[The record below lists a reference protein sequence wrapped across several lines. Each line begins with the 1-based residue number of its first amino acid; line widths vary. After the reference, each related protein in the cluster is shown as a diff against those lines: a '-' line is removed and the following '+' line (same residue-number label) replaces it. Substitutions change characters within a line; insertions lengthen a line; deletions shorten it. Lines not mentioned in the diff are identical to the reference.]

1 MPDPPSLIGQT
12 VSHYR
17 IVEKLGG
24 GGMGVVYKAEDTR
37 LGRFV
42 ALKFLPEDLSH
53 DAPSLE
59 RFKREARAA
68 SALNHPY
75 ICTIHDI
82 GEESGKAFIAMEFLD
97 GVTLKHI
104 ITGRPLELD
113 RLLGIAIEI
122 ADALDAAHSQGIVHR
137 DIKPANIFV
146 TKRGNAKILD
156 FGLAKIAAFG
166 SPAAKSDSTTT
177 EGVADRDLTSPGT
190 TLGTVAYMS
199 PEQVRGKDVDARSDL
214 FSFGVVLY
222 EMATGTLPFRGD
234 TSGLIFESILN
245 RAPVSPVRL
254 NPDLPAKL
262 EDIINRALEK
272 DRDLRYQHASDLR
285 SELKRLKRDT
295 DSGRSAVHS
304 TDTNVAPDGIHPGPA
319 GSPASSMAE
328 VAHPATSTPSS
339 RSAPSSATP
348 SETKH
353 PSSSSAVTPKTS
365 RVFLLGAAVVFLAA
379 LVAGA
384 YYWRSHAS
392 AKLTD
397 ADTIVL
403 ADFTNTSG
411 DSVFDG
417 ALKQALTANL
427 EQSPFLN
434 VLSDTK
440 VNEQLRFMGKS
451 TDTRLTE
458 DLTRQVCQRAASKA
472 MLLGSIAALGSHYSI
487 GLKAV
492 NCASGDSLGDEQAEA
507 ESKEQVLKALGDAA
521 GSLRAKLGES
531 LASVQKY
538 DTPVQQA
545 TTPSLEALQA
555 YSLGMKTSASKGEE
569 LAMPYYKRAIELDP
583 SFAMAYARLGVAYSN
598 LTQSELASE
607 HITKAYELRDRVSE
621 KEKLYLVAHYHD
633 LVTND
638 LEQAI
643 QAYQT
648 FAQIYPR
655 ELSPHLNLCNTYTIL
670 GDYDKALTE
679 GQAALRLNT
688 SNVINYTNL
697 AGAYLTLSR
706 PDEAKAV
713 LGQALARKLDSEQL
727 LQISY
732 QVAFLRGDA
741 NEMQKQLAAAM
752 GKAGFEDPLL
762 MTQSDTEAY
771 FGRLNKAR
779 EFTVRARESAL
790 RAENK
795 EGAALWKLDGALHEA
810 EAGNLDRA
818 RKEAVAALALPPTHN
833 VQVFAGV
840 ALARSGDT
848 RHAAAL
854 ADTLRRKYPADTLIK
869 NYWVPTILAAAALD
883 ANNPSAAIEVL
894 RVAAPYE
901 LGAPLLNSGWLYP
914 NYLRGLA
921 YLSLKDGPR
930 AATEFQKILDHPGV
944 IVNFPTGAL
953 AHLQFARAKALA
965 GDTAAARKSYQDFL
979 TLWKD
984 ADPDI
989 PVLKQ
994 AKSEYAKL
1002 Q

>member
-12 VSHYR
+12 ISHYR

-24 GGMGVVYKAEDTR
+24 GGMGIVYKAEDTR
-37 LGRFV
+37 LRRFV
-42 ALKFLPEDLSH
+42 ALKFLPEDVASDPQTL
-53 DAPSLE
+53 A
-59 RFKREARAA
+59 RFQREAQAA
-68 SALNHPY
+68 SALNHPN
-75 ICTIHDI
+75 ICTIYDI
-82 GEESGKAFIAMEFLD
+82 GEQSGKAFIAMEFLD
-97 GVTLKHI
+97 GATLKHI
-104 ITGRPLELD
+104 VTGRPLELD
-113 RLLGIAIEI
+113 RLLAIAIEV
-122 ADALDAAHSQGIVHR
+122 ADALDAAHAEGIVHR

-146 TKRGNAKILD
+146 TKRGTAKILD
-156 FGLAKIAAFG
+156 FGLAKITAFG

-222 EMATGTLPFRGD
+222 EMATGMLPFRGD

-304 TDTNVAPDGIHPGPA
+304 ADANVAPGGIHPGPG
-319 GSPASSMAE
+319 GSSASSMAE
-328 VAHPATSTPSS
+328 IAQPATSTPSFGS
-339 RSAPSSATP
+339 VPSSATR

-353 PSSSSAVTPKTS
+353 PSSPSAVTPKTS
-365 RVFLLGAAVVFLAA
+365 GVLLLGAAVVFLAA
-379 LVAGA
+379 LVASA
-384 YYWRSHAS
+384 YYWRSRAS

-403 ADFTNTSG
+403 ADFSNTTG

-440 VNEQLRFMGKS
+440 VNQQLRFMGKS

-521 GSLRAKLGES
+521 KQLRSKLGES
-531 LASVQKY
+531 LTSVQKY
-538 DTPVQQA
+538 DTPVEEA

-555 YSLGMKTSASKGEE
+555 YSLGIKAHTTKGEQ
-569 LAMPYYKRAIELDP
+569 AAIPYYKHAIELDP
-583 SFAMAYARLGVAYSN
+583 SFAMAHARLGVCYGN
-598 LTQSELASE
+598 LSQSELSAASLS
-607 HITKAYELRDRVSE
+607 KAYELRDRVSE
-621 KEKLYLVAHYHD
+621 KEKLYLVAHYHRQ
-633 LVTND
+633 VTGD
-638 LEQAI
+638 LEQAK

-655 ELSPHLNLCNTYTIL
+655 EESPHVNLSVVLTSL
-670 GDYDKALTE
+670 GDYNKGLAE
-679 GQAALRLNT
+679 GLEALRLNP
-688 SNVINYTNL
+688 SNVVNYGNL
-697 AGAYLTLSR
+697 AATYLNLDR
-706 PDEAKAV
+706 PDEAKALLDQALSRKLEDEEV
-713 LGQALARKLDSEQL
+713 LGTL
-727 LQISY
+727 Y
-732 QVAFLRGDA
+732 QVAFVRGDA
-741 NEMQKQLAAAM
+741 GEMQKQLTAAM
-752 GKAGFEDPLL
+752 GKPGFEDQMLEL
-762 MTQSDTEAY
+762 QSDTEAY
-771 FGRLNKAR
+771 FGRLARAR
-779 EFTVRARESAL
+779 EFTEKARESAL
-790 RAENK
+790 RADSK
-795 EGAALWKLDGALHEA
+795 EGATLWQLQGALHEV

-818 RKEAVAALALPPTHN
+818 RKEA
-833 VQVFAGV
+833 
-840 ALARSGDT
+840 
-848 RHAAAL
+848 AAAL
-854 ADTLRRKYPADTLIK
+854 AFAPTQNVQIVAGIALARGGDAQRAASLADDLGRKHPADTMIQ
-869 NYWVPTILAAAALD
+869 NYWVPILRAAAALD
-883 ANNPSAAIEVL
+883 GNNPTAAIAVL
-894 RVAAPYE
+894 RPATPYE
-901 LGAPLLNSGWLYP
+901 LGGPPPGNPLLYP

-921 YLSLKDGPR
+921 YLRLKDGPS
-930 AATEFQKILDHPGV
+930 AAGQFQKILDHPGI
-944 IVNFPTGAL
+944 IVNFVTGAL
-953 AHLQFARAKALA
+953 AHLQLGRAKALA
-965 GDTAAARKSYQDFL
+965 GDTASARKSYQDFL

-984 ADPDI
+984 ADPDLPI
-989 PVLKQ
+989 LKQ